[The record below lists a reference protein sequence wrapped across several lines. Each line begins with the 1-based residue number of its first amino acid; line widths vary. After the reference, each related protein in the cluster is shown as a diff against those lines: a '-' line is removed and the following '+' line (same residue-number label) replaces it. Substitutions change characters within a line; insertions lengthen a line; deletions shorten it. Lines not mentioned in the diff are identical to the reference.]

1 MRQGIAI
8 FFAFLML
15 SVSCRELIQYAAFKF
30 NQEYISD
37 VFCINKDKPEMKC
50 DGKCYLKK
58 TLDTAK
64 EEKQSKTLP
73 PPDEKSIL
81 IYFEWPYNASVAFI
95 SLKPRPLFN
104 YIESYSSQS
113 GMEILHPPEGWT

>member
-15 SVSCRELIQYAAFKF
+15 SASSKDLIQYAAFML
-30 NQEYISD
+30 NQDYIRA

-58 TLDTAK
+58 TLETSKD
-64 EEKQSKTLP
+64 EKQSRALP
-73 PPDEKSIL
+73 PPDEKSL
-81 IYFEWPYNASVAFI
+81 VVYFESTCALSTACL
-95 SLKPRPLFN
+95 SLKPKPLFN
-104 YIESYSSQS
+104 YIESVSSLS
-113 GMEILHPPEGWT
+113 DRTFLHPPERRI

>member
-15 SVSCRELIQYAAFKF
+15 SVSCKELFQYAAFKL
-30 NQEYISD
+30 NQDYIST

-58 TLDTAK
+58 TMDTSK
-64 EEKQSKTLP
+64 EEKQSKALP

-81 IYFEWPYNASVAFI
+81 VYFELPYASLAACMTV
-95 SLKPRPLFN
+95 KPRPLFN
-104 YIESYSSQS
+104 YIESLSSLS
-113 GMEILHPPEGWT
+113 DRAILHPPESWI